1 MKKKICTDTRRF
13 HHRKSHVAHFFTD
26 GLRASLPA
34 CLLGQILTGLQLPTS
49 SHGFCCFVDYT
60 TSGRVR
66 SKSRRNFS
74 HHLHYMCW
82 MHNWFT
88 EFTCCSELK
97 SSYVC
102 TCYMSPD
109 WNFTEY
115 WQSWI
120 LLDTKYW
127 NMNAECRWSWLK
139 KNRIL
144 KFTSGAAASSSAWL
158 RDRWCTRWCL
168 RPAESSSSWSSAE
181 SGWNRGGLSLQ
192 RESMGAASHRCAI
205 SVKTTL
211 WFLFSIQGY
220 NLSNDI
226 MQHKKFRGPPA
237 MVDYAILLWGNF
249 CRKYRY
255 FWV

>member
-1 MKKKICTDTRRF
+1 MRNIICKRERNLVTKASDEEKNMYWHKAFSSQKIQP
-13 HHRKSHVAHFFTD
+13 A
-26 GLRASLPA
+26 ASLPA
-34 CLLGQILTGLQLPTS
+34 CLLGQILTGLQLPSS

-66 SKSRRNFS
+66 SKSRCNFS

-120 LLDTKYW
+120 LLDNKYW

-168 RPAESSSSWSSAE
+168 RPAESGSSWSSAVRLKL
-181 SGWNRGGLSLQ
+181 SGFRFK
-192 RESMGAASHRCAI
+192 EKAGADGHRCALQ
-205 SVKTTL
+205 SAFRATL
-211 WFLFSIQGY
+211 SI
-220 NLSNDI
+220 
-226 MQHKKFRGPPA
+226 
-237 MVDYAILLWGNF
+237 
-249 CRKYRY
+249 
-255 FWV
+255 